1 MDKIVAFDQIQSVT
15 DVAANEAGTNAVN
28 GVVTFRGNIRKK
40 GWGFQGKMCVYGAL
54 GGRAEF
60 ATISMAC
67 NHRLKNKVSFE
78 LKSAFR
84 DVAR

>member
-1 MDKIVAFDQIQSVT
+1 MDKMVAFDQIQSVT

-54 GGRAEF
+54 GAPTTTSHCTEITHLF
-60 ATISMAC
+60 
-67 NHRLKNKVSFE
+67 
-78 LKSAFR
+78 
-84 DVAR
+84 